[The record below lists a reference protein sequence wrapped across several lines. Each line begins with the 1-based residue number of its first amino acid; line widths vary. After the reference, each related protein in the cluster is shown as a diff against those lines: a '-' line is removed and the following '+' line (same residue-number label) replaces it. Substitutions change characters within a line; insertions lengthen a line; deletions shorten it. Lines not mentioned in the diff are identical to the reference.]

1 MQMANPSKAVSGLF
15 ALSNDT
21 DPITAGDRRRARHN
35 RKKQLTAELGS
46 AAANTQ
52 LAAEAQTEA
61 DRIASTITPKVEA
74 LATEHQLINN
84 TAKQIAAVSATASA
98 TTSSPPS
105 PLANPEAEDVAL
117 GQARMAQYYTQTAED
132 MRGTAQWWGPL
143 IIVLT
148 AIGALLWNWYHRKP
162 YDTPGLTPTDTPDLS
177 RPGWWKTM
185 GIFVVLLI
193 ASVFPIEVMQLPRA
207 AISPLMKLVSP

>member
-1 MQMANPSKAVSGLF
+1 MQMSNPSKAVSGLF
-15 ALSNDT
+15 ALSDDS
-21 DPITAGDRRRARHN
+21 DPMTAGDRRRARHN
-35 RKKQLTAELGS
+35 RKKQLTVELGS

-52 LAAEAQTEA
+52 LAVEAQTEA
-61 DRIASTITPKVEA
+61 DRIASTITPKVDA

-84 TAKQIAAVSATASA
+84 TAKQIAAATAPT
-98 TTSSPPS
+98 TTSNPPS
-105 PLANPEAEDVAL
+105 PLVNPEAEDVAL

-162 YDTPGLTPTDTPDLS
+162 YETPGMTPREAPDLS
-177 RPGWWKTM
+177 RPAWWKTM
-185 GIFVVLLI
+185 GVFAVLLI

-207 AISPLMKLVSP
+207 AISPLVKLVSP